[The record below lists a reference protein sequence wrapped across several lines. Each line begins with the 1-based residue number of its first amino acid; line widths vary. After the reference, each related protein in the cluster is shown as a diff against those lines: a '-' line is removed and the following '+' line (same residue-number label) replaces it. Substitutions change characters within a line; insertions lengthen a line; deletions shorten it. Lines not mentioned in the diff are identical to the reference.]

1 MSPSNY
7 PNLRVIK
14 TDIIVFLLNFV
25 TKIGSSNS
33 LRFSSKES

>member
-14 TDIIVFLLNFV
+14 TDIIVFSLNFV
-25 TKIGSSNS
+25 TKI
-33 LRFSSKES
+33 RKFKFIKV